1 MPSKRMRGRR
11 FEQIAKGKRE
21 DALGRLEF
29 RYPSEPRAAAAG
41 ATSFPVKA
49 DDPAIRKMIDEAL
62 ALRKP
67 GAVA

>member
-11 FEQIAKGKRE
+11 VEQIAKGKRE

-49 DDPAIRKMIDEAL
+49 VRPEID
-62 ALRKP
+62 R
-67 GAVA
+67 